1 MLTAAHPASIKLLK
15 AIAEITIAFRRIVY
29 ILKCPV
35 QIPLDTEA
43 KIMEYPAVS
52 GIAAPLPEIPLCII
66 LFGGATPMVSG
77 IAVPPSEC
85 PPLVSFLRSV
95 QVHEAGEGADELGN
109 AGEISPPGSAA
120 VEEGNGANGKP
131 SAPLPG

>member
-15 AIAEITIAFRRIVY
+15 VMAEITIAFRRIVY

-43 KIMEYPAVS
+43 KIVEYPAVS

-77 IAVPPSEC
+77 IAAPPSEC
-85 PPLVSFLRSV
+85 PPRNLVQAVLV
-95 QVHEAGEGADELGN
+95 DEADEGAEAL
-109 AGEISPPGSAA
+109 GSASETSSPDSA
-120 VEEGNGANGKP
+120 TGKEGNGANGKP